1 MTRATDPAA
10 GTRAQDT
17 VGSATFLALLPE
29 ALRDLVIELME
40 PRRYEFGD
48 VIFAQGS
55 PGDGLYVLASGS
67 ARVLVTGEDGAEA
80 TLSQLRPGDTFGES
94 ALLDGSPRSA
104 TVRASAPA
112 TALVL
117 EQRAYLALER
127 VHPEVRQ
134 ALDRHRRTHTLQRFL
149 RTHSAFA
156 TVPPEGLREMAGE
169 LREVRY
175 AAGDL
180 VLAQGEPADCL
191 LIVLDGRLRVFRA
204 SDGRRVDVGFLRTGD
219 AFGEAALEPGR
230 RRDASVQA
238 LTSVRL
244 LRLDAVPFRAL
255 AERHADLRQRLTEL
269 IEARERRVGAPVPL
283 DFADELDGQ
292 PAAGQ
297 PSGGGA
303 PGAAEAEADQGV
315 TTPVA
320 EADPGLLAA
329 PSLGEPRAPGANRT
343 AAHHRPR
350 RRAIRRFPVLRQL
363 DAMDCGA
370 ACLGMIARYYGRP
383 VSMPFLRHVS
393 RSSADGVTLKGL
405 RQGAEATGLEL
416 RPMRISPERLGSV
429 PLPAIVHW
437 EGNHWIILVAVG
449 DTWVRVADP
458 AIGLRRL
465 RRDEFE
471 QGWTGYAALVTA
483 TSALADAPRSGS
495 GLSWLLPFLRPH
507 RMTLLLGLL
516 FALVAAAAAVTVPV
530 FSEFIVDKGILG
542 HDPGLVTA
550 FGLGAIGLG
559 VLSAL
564 VLYGQRR
571 MLTTVAVSLDT
582 ATLEELT
589 RTLFGLPL
597 AYFEARR
604 TGDMERRLASVQ
616 QVNQTITKQGVAA
629 ITALA
634 QLLLIAA
641 LMFVYSPLL
650 MAIFVAMVLA
660 FGLSVRLAVH
670 RMGTVY
676 GALEHAFGKFTARQ
690 VDYLK
695 GIETVKVSG
704 QRPGLL
710 DSMRRVLADLGGRR
724 HHADRVGG
732 RFAAGLTIIGTTTV
746 ALFTYLGAERVLHGQ
761 FTLGQYLAFV
771 MLASLAVAPSQQL
784 ALLSDD
790 VQRSS
795 VLLQRLQDV
804 FEQEPEQSGRDRQP
818 LQPVPALS
826 GEIQLRNVGFC
837 YGTQPGQ
844 PDEATRVLSG
854 IDLDVSPGMTVG
866 LVGRSGSGKSTMLRL
881 LAGLLEPTEGVIRY
895 DAADITGLDY
905 RELRRK
911 LGVVLQQPYLFS
923 ATITENIAFGDPEPN
938 PDRVRRAADIADAAG
953 FIGRLPL
960 GYATVV
966 GDSGLRLSGGQ
977 AQRIAIARAVYF
989 DPVVLLLDEATS
1001 ALDAEAERTV
1011 KENLGRLLRGRTAFV
1026 VAHRLSAVRDADLIV
1041 VLEHGQVIERGVHE
1055 ELMAADGLYAYLY
1068 AQQVSE
1074 V

>member
-1 MTRATDPAA
+1 MTRAADPAA
-10 GTRAQDT
+10 GARAQDA
-17 VGSATFLALLPE
+17 VGSAAFLALLPE

-48 VIFAQGS
+48 VIIAEGS

-80 TLSQLRPGDTFGES
+80 TLSHLRPGDTFGES

-104 TVRASAPA
+104 TVRASASA

-117 EQRAYLALER
+117 ERRAYLALER

-134 ALDRHRRTHTLQRFL
+134 ALDQHRRAHTLQRFL
-149 RTHSAFA
+149 RTHSALA
-156 TVPPEGLREMAGE
+156 AVPPEGLREMAGE

-180 VLAQGEPADCL
+180 VLAQGDPADCL

-204 SDGRRVDVGFLRTGD
+204 SGGRRVDVGFLRTGD
-219 AFGEAALEPGR
+219 SFGEAVLEPGR
-230 RRDASVQA
+230 RRNASVQA

-255 AERHADLRQRLTEL
+255 AERYGDLRRRLTEL

-283 DFADELDGQ
+283 DFAGELDGQ
-292 PAAGQ
+292 PAAE
-297 PSGGGA
+297 PPPGGGT
-303 PGAAEAEADQGV
+303 PGPAAAEAEPG
-315 TTPVA
+315 TTAPAA

-329 PSLGEPRAPGANRT
+329 PPLGEPRAPGTGRT
-343 AAHHRPR
+343 AARHRPLG
-350 RRAIRRFPVLRQL
+350 RAARRFPVLRQL

-383 VSMPFLRHVS
+383 VSMPFIRHVS

-405 RQGAEATGLEL
+405 RQGAEAIGLEL
-416 RPMRISPERLGSV
+416 RPVRISPERLGSV

-437 EGNHWIILVAVG
+437 EGNHWIVLVAVDAAG
-449 DTWVRVADP
+449 VRVADP

-465 RRDEFE
+465 RRDEFD

-483 TSALADAPRSGS
+483 TPALADAPRSGS

-507 RMTLLLGLL
+507 RKTLLLGLL
-516 FALVAAAAAVTVPV
+516 FALVAAAAAVAVPLC
-530 FSEFIVDKGILG
+530 SEFIVDQGILG
-542 HDPGLVTA
+542 HDPGAVTA

-571 MLTTVAVSLDT
+571 MLTTVAVGLDT

-604 TGDMERRLASVQ
+604 TGDMERRLASLQ
-616 QVNQTITKQGVAA
+616 QVNQTITRQGVAA

-650 MAIFVAMVLA
+650 TAVFVAMVLA
-660 FGLSVRLAVH
+660 FGLSVRLAVR
-670 RMGTVY
+670 RMGPVY
-676 GALEHAFGKFTARQ
+676 AALEHAFGKFTARQ

-710 DSMRRVLADLGGRR
+710 DSMRRVLADLGARR

-732 RFAAGLTIIGTTTV
+732 RFGAGLTMIGMTTV
-746 ALFTYLGAERVLHGQ
+746 ALFTYLGAENVLHGH
-761 FTLGQYLAFV
+761 FTLGEYLAFV

-784 ALLSDD
+784 AMLGDD

-804 FEQEPEQSGRDRQP
+804 FEQEPEQSGRDHQP
-818 LQPVPALS
+818 PQPVPALS
-826 GEIQLRNVGFC
+826 GEVELRNVGFC
-837 YGTQPGQ
+837 YGTRPGQ
-844 PDEATRVLSG
+844 PDESTRVLSG
-854 IDLDVSPGMTVG
+854 IGLDVSPGMTVG
-866 LVGRSGSGKSTMLRL
+866 LVGRSGSGKSTLLRL

-923 ATITENIAFGDPEPN
+923 ATIAENIAFGDPEPN

-960 GYATVV
+960 GYTTVV

-989 DPVVLLLDEATS
+989 DPAVLLLDEATS

-1041 VLEHGQVIERGVHE
+1041 VLEHGRVIERGRHE